1 MKQWFIVYVY
11 SGQEYKVAKLIQ
23 EKVNEC
29 NIKDSN
35 KSGESKIEEIMV
47 PTRKT
52 SKFTREGKKE
62 EDKKLYPGYV
72 AMYMEPDE
80 ELFKVIARTTGVLS
94 FGKKGREPQPISE
107 EEKDRMFGYIK
118 PETGKVT
125 EVLFTKGESVKI
137 IDGPFADFN
146 GVVEEI
152 YPDKGRVKLMVTV
165 FGRQTPVDVSFS
177 QVEIV

>member
-80 ELFKVIARTTGVLS
+80 E
-94 FGKKGREPQPISE
+94 
-107 EEKDRMFGYIK
+107 
-118 PETGKVT
+118 
-125 EVLFTKGESVKI
+125 
-137 IDGPFADFN
+137 
-146 GVVEEI
+146 
-152 YPDKGRVKLMVTV
+152 
-165 FGRQTPVDVSFS
+165 
-177 QVEIV
+177 

>member
-1 MKQWFIVYVY
+1 MKQWFVVYVY
-11 SGQEYKVAKLIQ
+11 SGQEYKVMRLIQ
-23 EKVNEC
+23 EKVASYN
-29 NIKDSN
+29 S
-35 KSGESKIEEIMV
+35 SKIEEIMV

-52 SKFTREGKKE
+52 SKFSREGKIE
-62 EDKKLYPGYV
+62 VDKKLYPGYV
-72 AMYMEPDE
+72 AIYMEPDE
-80 ELFKVIARTTGVLS
+80 ELFKVIARTTGILS
-94 FGKKGREPQPISE
+94 FGNKGREPQPISE

-146 GVVEEI
+146 GVVEEV